1 MKRTVNR
8 LPKNAVFDFTN
19 IFGEKVYHTE
29 RRCYLVATSCNYGK
43 KRTVITS
50 QSRN

>member
-8 LPKNAVFDFTN
+8 LPKNAVFDFIN
-19 IFGEKVYHTE
+19 IFGEKVYHTA
-29 RRCYLVATSCNYGK
+29 RRSYFVTTFSSFGK
-43 KRTVITS
+43 KKTVITS